1 MKSAALILAFYV
13 LLLSLLP
20 AMATNS
26 KAASTKMSCM
36 QCCQKKAPSMPKK
49 QAADNEL
56 SNPFFDCS
64 TCVSVLISEFSFQ
77 VKRLSAM
84 FVEHAG
90 EACKLYYVPLFDFWH
105 PPRMIVQST

>member
-1 MKSAALILAFYV
+1 
-13 LLLSLLP
+13 
-20 AMATNS
+20 
-26 KAASTKMSCM
+26 
-36 QCCQKKAPSMPKK
+36 MPKK

-56 SNPFFDCS
+56 SNPFFGCS
-64 TCVSVLISEFSFQ
+64 TCASVLISEFSFQ

-105 PPRMIVQST
+105 PPRNCTIYLKRYAGYRST